1 MTSNRNGSPSGGP
14 FFCAPRGTMGVLT
27 ATLEGCGPSIFIC
40 AKPIGQPSAIGMAP
54 SSHQNDRSQHQ
65 FQTHQSVVVFGLN
78 SCGVAARASACRN
91 RRSLHTSP
99 RSARLLPQPD
109 SNGLGHF
116 LLPRLRGRLGHVQA
130 WSPKRDLNQLSST
143 GQHGPESRPSLQSEL
158 NQRRS
163 PTNSFTTLPSV
174 NMWKTT

>member
-1 MTSNRNGSPSGGP
+1 
-14 FFCAPRGTMGVLT
+14 MGVLT

-40 AKPIGQPSAIGMAP
+40 AKPIGQPSSIGKASTP
-54 SSHQNDRSQHQ
+54 HQNDKSQHQ

-78 SCGVAARASACRN
+78 SCGVAAQASACRN

-130 WSPKRDLNQLSST
+130 WSPKCDLNQLSST
-143 GQHGPESRPSLQSEL
+143 GQRQLESRPSLQIEF

-163 PTNSFTTLPSV
+163 PTNSFTTLPSE
-174 NMWKTT
+174 NMRKTT